1 MYIFKEREALI
12 KYLEPL
18 RQENTIGFIPT
29 MGALHQGHGTL
40 IEASLKENDITICS
54 VFVNPTQFN
63 KKSDFVKYP
72 QVLSDDILLLEG
84 LKTDILFTPSAE
96 DMYPDGQENMR
107 KYDIGDLEF
116 VLEGEFRPGHF
127 QGVSYIVDEFIQIIK
142 PTNIYMGEK
151 DFQQVAVIKKVLEL
165 TQSKTQLVSCPTK
178 RQEDGLAMSSRN
190 MRLTEEGLIKAAT
203 LQRALQHIKQ
213 GQHEKS
219 FKSLLAEAN
228 QMLMD
233 NDFELEHIILCNANT
248 LEILE
253 DFDQDIPMRLVS
265 AAFMEGVRLID
276 NIAI

>member
-54 VFVNPTQFN
+54 VYVNPTQFN

-127 QGVSYIVDEFIQIIK
+127 QGVSYIVDEFIQIIQ

-165 TQSKTQLVSCPTK
+165 TQSKTQLVCCPTK

-190 MRLTEEGLIKAAT
+190 MRLSEEGLIKAAT
-203 LQRALQHIKQ
+203 LQRALRHIKQ

-219 FKSLLAEAN
+219 FNSLLAEAN
-228 QMLMD
+228 QMLID